1 MTTCWVIAATAPEVD
16 LEDEIGAISRPLFAR
31 EEEQEGTLEAMNWE
45 VDEDDEGSDDGAA
58 PAPKPSRRRR
68 KGRRRADQADQDA
81 SQRSE
86 ERRVGKECR
95 ARSAP
100 DAGQAQQREH

>member
-68 KGRRRADQADQDA
+68 KGRL
-81 SQRSE
+81 RSE
-86 ERRVGKECR
+86 EHTSELQSRGHLVCR
-95 ARSAP
+95 LLLEKKKTS
-100 DAGQAQQREH
+100 EVKVT